1 MVGAKVKKIMLV
13 AGEVSGDVMGGVLVR
28 DLKKKYPDAE
38 IFGVVG
44 QNMKEAG
51 CEEVGNISQLSVM
64 GLVEVLKHLPRIL
77 KFKKNLVEIGLARK
91 PDLFVGI
98 DAPDFNLRLAHS
110 FKAVGIKTIQYVS
123 PTVWAWRQKRVYGIK
138 KVVDHVCCLFPFE
151 VDFYKKYGQDAT
163 FVGHPAALEFPS
175 LFVKKKYKQQLGL
188 LYDNNNQHIKT
199 IALLPG
205 SRVSEVT
212 RMLPIFLQVAKK
224 IVQAGNN
231 LEFVIPCAH
240 SSIKPLIEQIIARN
254 IENNE
259 IRLSV
264 IHDKSK
270 QVLLASD
277 LALITSGTA
286 TLEAMMAK
294 VPMIVAYKMPYVT
307 YLIGKKLVKTLF
319 ISLPNIL
326 ANKQIVPEFI
336 QSEVKVSKLAEQMQ
350 LQLDLIASGEIE
362 KTIRTFDKIHRS
374 LKVSPEVFLGVVD
387 KMLKS

>member
-1 MVGAKVKKIMLV
+1 MVSSKVKKIMLV
-13 AGEVSGDVMGGVLVR
+13 AGEVSGDVMGAVLVR
-28 DLKKKYPDAE
+28 DLKEKYPDAE

-77 KFKKNLVEIGLARK
+77 KFKKKLVKIGLARK
-91 PDLFVGI
+91 PDLFIGI

-188 LYDNNNQHIKT
+188 LYDNNKKIKT

-224 IVQAGNN
+224 LVQSGNN
-231 LEFVIPCAH
+231 LEFVVPCAH
-240 SSIKPLIEQIIARN
+240 PSIKPLIEQIIARN
-254 IENNE
+254 IKNNE
-259 IRLSV
+259 IVFKV
-264 IHDKSK
+264 IQDKSK

-326 ANKQIVPEFI
+326 ANVQIVPEFI
-336 QSEVKVSKLAEQMQ
+336 QAEVKVSKLAEQMQ

-362 KTIRTFDKIHRS
+362 NTIRIFDKIHRS

-387 KMLKS
+387 KMLK